1 MNTSKV
7 VMNFLQGSIVTQTVL
22 GQPTMY
28 PAVATLLQYSAW
40 LPNENLLTVVKVIA
54 ILKSTVFWTAV

>member
-28 PAVATLLQYSAW
+28 PAVATVEMLLHVLERDRCRQLHEVTSQ
-40 LPNENLLTVVKVIA
+40 LT
-54 ILKSTVFWTAV
+54 TAVPF